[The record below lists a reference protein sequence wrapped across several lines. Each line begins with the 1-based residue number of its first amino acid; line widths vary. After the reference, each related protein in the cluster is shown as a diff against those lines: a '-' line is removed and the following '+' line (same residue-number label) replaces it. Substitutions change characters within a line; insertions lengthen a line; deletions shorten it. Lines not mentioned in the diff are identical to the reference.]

1 MAIQGTALGLTNAIG
16 TRYAL
21 KYQEGA
27 AMRRLY
33 DQLAMPVGAPQF
45 DLESRRGMGSS
56 YTFQFVSDMT
66 PGSSAISESVDI
78 SAQLLR
84 DATATIT
91 PTSRGEALK
100 WSELLDLQ
108 AFTDLIAKRSQILG
122 ENAMETIEVVA
133 RQAALQG
140 DLVSRYVA
148 RASLDGATA
157 AHRWSSDVLWQAA
170 TQIQAMRCPPLM
182 VNGRAQWLAIAH
194 PDSFIDLLLDGDINS
209 VALYQDKEIIMN
221 GELGELAGFKLIIS
235 PFAKIFGGAGV
246 DGSTNMDTTLAAD
259 VNALAVTATVAS
271 STGSAVGKYYTIGTE
286 ETANTHYS
294 DNEVV
299 LRTTASASTTI
310 TFAGSAANGG
320 LRFDHASGTAV
331 RNADNVYPVVYGSPF
346 SLVKVFAEET
356 GEFGEF
362 VGPKFD
368 GLANQFQSIAYKW
381 YGGYGRIAENRIL
394 RGEYSSSVQ
403 P

>member
-21 KYQEGA
+21 KYLEGA
-27 AMRRLY
+27 QMRRLY
-33 DQLAMPVGAPQF
+33 DQLSMPISAPQF
-45 DLESRRGMGSS
+45 ELESRRGMGST

-66 PGSSAISESVDI
+66 PGSSAISESADI
-78 SAQLLR
+78 SAQILR

-100 WSELLDLQ
+100 WSELLDIE
-108 AFTDLIAKRSQILG
+108 AFTNLVAKRSAILG
-122 ENAMETIEVVA
+122 ENAMETIDAVA
-133 RQAALQG
+133 RGAALQG

-157 AHRWSSDVLWQAA
+157 AHQWSSDVLWAAA
-170 TQIQAMRCPPLM
+170 TQIQAMRCPPMM
-182 VNGRAQWLAIAH
+182 VNGRPQWMAIAH
-194 PDSFIDLLLDGDINS
+194 PDIFIDLLIGGDVNS
-209 VALYQDKEIIMN
+209 VALYQDKEIILN
-221 GELGELAGFKLIIS
+221 GELGQLAGFKLVIS

-246 DGSTNMDTTLAAD
+246 DGSTNMATTLSAAL
-259 VNALAVTATVAS
+259 NAMAVTGTVAS

-286 ETANTHYS
+286 ETANTHYD

-299 LRTTASASTTI
+299 LRTTAAASTTI
-310 TFAGSAANGG
+310 TFAGPASNGG
-320 LRFDHASGTAV
+320 VRFDHASGTGV
-331 RNADNVYPVVYGSPF
+331 RNADNVYPVAYGSPF

-362 VGPKFD
+362 VGPKYD

-381 YGGYGRIAENRIL
+381 YGGYGRVAENRIL
-394 RGEYSSSVQ
+394 RGEYSSSLQ

>member
-194 PDSFIDLLLDGDINS
+194 PDSFIDLLLDGDITP
-209 VALYQDKEIIMN
+209 LPCTRIK
-221 GELGELAGFKLIIS
+221 K
-235 PFAKIFGGAGV
+235 
-246 DGSTNMDTTLAAD
+246 
-259 VNALAVTATVAS
+259 S
-271 STGSAVGKYYTIGTE
+271 S
-286 ETANTHYS
+286 
-294 DNEVV
+294 
-299 LRTTASASTTI
+299 
-310 TFAGSAANGG
+310 
-320 LRFDHASGTAV
+320 
-331 RNADNVYPVVYGSPF
+331 
-346 SLVKVFAEET
+346 
-356 GEFGEF
+356 
-362 VGPKFD
+362 
-368 GLANQFQSIAYKW
+368 
-381 YGGYGRIAENRIL
+381 
-394 RGEYSSSVQ
+394 
-403 P
+403 